1 MAGGGSMAGM
11 VYARCIDYARLNV
24 SHWITKGMSDN
35 IHYDN

>member
-1 MAGGGSMAGM
+1 MTGWGSLAGM
-11 VYARCIDYARLNV
+11 VYARCKGYARLIV